1 MTTNSTIEEILPA
14 FIAALDAM
22 TEDYFKTEL
31 PGSHERGLT
40 PKHRAE
46 IGKKYIRIVQ
56 FHRDSGSAFCFLDA
70 DGNILKA
77 DGWKRPAKGIRG
89 NILND
94 PNYSIGKGLTRHGA
108 AYAR

>member
-1 MTTNSTIEEILPA
+1 MTTHATIEEILPA

-22 TEDYFKTEL
+22 LEDYFKKEL
-31 PGSHERGLT
+31 PGYHERGLT

-56 FHRDSGSAFCFLDA
+56 FSPRSGSAFCFLDA
-70 DGNILKA
+70 DGNVLKP
-77 DGWKRPAKGIRG
+77 DGWKRPAKGTRG
-89 NILND
+89 NIFND
-94 PNYSIGKGLTRHGA
+94 PNYSIGKCLTRYGA